1 MSGRAKNILLKV
13 SIGCWLLVTLAA
25 LAGMYQLW
33 QQRERMLYLGKS
45 PAEQRRIVFE
55 RAGLPPVL
63 ADKTA
68 KLAAQWPADL
78 RYKARGD
85 ANALSYIQYLLI
97 PRIPAGKAEHVLQV
111 KGSVLTVSGPPAG
124 QPDKNS
130 LPRERSS
137 PQGLI
142 LSFAVL
148 LGWAALL
155 RKMWRGQAT
164 WPECL
169 ALACLFFTLL
179 TLPVRFF
186 FLSAAPAFGGAVIL
200 ALVGWAM
207 LLGNALVSRLSGP
220 APAPAVMPRHEQ
232 LIAGLLGLIIALA
245 VLWSFLMAVVVV
257 PDDWDAWTMWGSK
270 AKVLALG
277 SGPLKDVTRFGHPDY
292 PLLWPTIWALSGWLA
307 GGWEEC
313 WSKGWGAVF
322 LLLCLWEMMAA
333 VRRESG
339 SLLAGFFAAALFAS
353 VPNVPLIAS
362 WGYAEAPLW
371 LMMTCGLSAFLRWQ
385 SDSRRADAILAAL
398 FAAGAALTKNE
409 GLLFAL
415 LLGLMLLG
423 SGRGRL
429 KAALLYLLT
438 FAGCT
443 AFWFWWSRLHLD
455 LSSQAASG
463 LHWNAASLRH
473 AAGRLLPA
481 GKAIWAM
488 WKDVRQWNLVGF
500 GILFAL
506 PALLLRRGHDLP
518 PLFLPIALLTGY
530 LAIILFSS
538 NEIYWQI
545 GTAWNRL
552 TVQTLPLLL
561 ILLVPPGWERM
572 SNARGDSGACSQKDA
587 NRPGLG

>member
-1 MSGRAKNILLKV
+1 MNLLYEFRLLKV
-13 SIGCWLLVTLAA
+13 SIGCWLIVTFAA

-33 QQRERMLYLGKS
+33 LQRERVLYLGKS

-68 KLAAQWPADL
+68 ELAAQWPADF

-97 PRIPAGKAEHVLQV
+97 PRIPVSKAEHGIEV
-111 KGSVLTVSGPPAG
+111 KGGTLTVSGPPVKQSDRVS
-124 QPDKNS
+124 QPE
-130 LPRERSS
+130 ERSS

-155 RKMWRGQAT
+155 RKMWRGRAT

-169 ALACLFFTLL
+169 ALACIFITLLALPIRLFFH
-179 TLPVRFF
+179 
-186 FLSAAPAFGGAVIL
+186 SAAPAFGGAVIL

-207 LLGNALVSRLSGP
+207 LLGNALVSRLSP
-220 APAPAVMPRHEQ
+220 PARSAPAAMPGRER
-232 LIAGLLGLIIALA
+232 LLAGLLGLIIALA
-245 VLWSFLMAVVVV
+245 LLWSFLMAVVVV
-257 PDDWDAWTMWGSK
+257 PDDWDAWAMWGSK

-277 SGPLKDVTRFGHPDY
+277 SGPLQDVTRFGHPDY
-292 PLLWPTIWALSGWLA
+292 PLLWPTVWALSGWLA

-322 LLLCLWEMMAA
+322 LLLCAWEMLTA
-333 VRRESG
+333 VRRQSG
-339 SLLAGFFAAALFAS
+339 SLLAGFFAAALFVS

-362 WGYAEAPLW
+362 WSYAEAPLW

-385 SDSRRADAILAAL
+385 SDSRSADAVLAAL

-409 GLLFAL
+409 GLLYAL

-423 SGRGRL
+423 SGSGRL

-455 LSSQAASG
+455 LSSQAAAG

-500 GILFAL
+500 GIIFAL
-506 PALLLRRGHDLP
+506 AAMLRSRKYLR
-518 PLFLPIALLTGY
+518 PLCLPIVLLAGY
-530 LAIILFSS
+530 LAIILCSS

-552 TVQTLPLLL
+552 TVQALPLLL
-561 ILLVPPGWERM
+561 VLLVPPVWERT
-572 SNARGDSGACSQKDA
+572 SNARGNSGADSEKAA
-587 NRPGLG
+587 NRQGAG